1 MSEEGPRPAKL
12 EGNDSESAS
21 DDEVAVGRYVEHEQF
36 KRTTKQLTEVRKTI
50 TELRTKVHELDGS
63 RGLLGAGSPA
73 SDTRAAGSGLSKH
86 DAKPGHTAMNT
97 SISAKGINEYFKEI
111 TNKVQ

>member
-1 MSEEGPRPAKL
+1 
-12 EGNDSESAS
+12 
-21 DDEVAVGRYVEHEQF
+21 
-36 KRTTKQLTEVRKTI
+36 VRKTI
-50 TELRTKVHELDGS
+50 TELRTKLQELDGG

-86 DAKPGHTAMNT
+86 DAKPGHPTM

-111 TNKVQ
+111 TTNVQ

>member
-1 MSEEGPRPAKL
+1 
-12 EGNDSESAS
+12 
-21 DDEVAVGRYVEHEQF
+21 
-36 KRTTKQLTEVRKTI
+36 VRKTI
-50 TELRTKVHELDGS
+50 TELRTKLQELDGG

-86 DAKPGHTAMNT
+86 DAKPGHPAMST

-111 TNKVQ
+111 TTNVQ

>member
-1 MSEEGPRPAKL
+1 
-12 EGNDSESAS
+12 
-21 DDEVAVGRYVEHEQF
+21 
-36 KRTTKQLTEVRKTI
+36 VRKTI
-50 TELRTKVHELDGS
+50 TELRTKLQELDGG

-86 DAKPGHTAMNT
+86 DAKPGHHHQHPAMST

-111 TNKVQ
+111 KTNVQ